1 MVLEK
6 NPKTRRLSR
15 RLLELED
22 KLVGKPFPGMKRAK
36 QITSSH
42 CGPAVLEDLFSFLG
56 VRVSQTAIVR
66 LARADKKIKR
76 VGVNV
81 ADLGL
86 AVKKLGKGKFVF
98 WKKAGSTITNLSMI
112 VNKYQY
118 PAGIEWQGVFYEY
131 ADGDNG
137 HYCVVTRVNKEGGYL
152 RLADP
157 FFKFAGVDRKFRIKD
172 FEKRWWD
179 KNEVKVS
186 GSIKKK
192 VLTDRRMIFV
202 ITPKAENWPRNLKM
216 VKAG

>member
-15 RLLELED
+15 QLLELED
-22 KLVGKPFPGMKRAK
+22 RLVGKPFPGMKRAK
-36 QITSSH
+36 QITFSH

-56 VRVSQTAIVR
+56 VRVTQTAIVR
-66 LARADKKIKR
+66 AIRAEKKIKR
-76 VGVNV
+76 VGVDVN
-81 ADLGL
+81 DLGL
-86 AVKKLGKGKFVF
+86 AVKKMGKDKFVF
-98 WKKAGSTITNLSMI
+98 WKKANSTITNLSII

-157 FFKFAGVDRKFRIKD
+157 FFKFVGVDRKFKIKD

-179 KNEVKVS
+179 KNEVKVAGTS
-186 GSIKKK
+186 KKK
-192 VLTDRRMIFV
+192 ILTDRRMVFV
-202 ITPKAENWPRNLKM
+202 ITPKGETWPKKLGMK
-216 VKAG
+216 KS

>member
-6 NPKTRRLSR
+6 NPKTRRLAK

-22 KLVGKPFPGMKRAK
+22 RVVGKPFPKMKRAK

-56 VRVSQTAIVR
+56 ARFSQTAIVSSI
-66 LARADKKIKR
+66 RAGKKIKR
-76 VGVNV
+76 IGVDV
-81 ADLGL
+81 ADLGM
-86 AVKKLGKGKFVF
+86 AVTKLGKRKFTF
-98 WKKAGSTITNLSMI
+98 WKKTGSTISNLSVI

-118 PAGIEWQGVFYEY
+118 PVGVEWQGVFYEY

-157 FFKFAGVDRKFRIKD
+157 FFRFAGVDRKFKIKN
-172 FEKRWWD
+172 FAKRWWD
-179 KNEVKVS
+179 VNIIGKKTVK
-186 GSIKKK
+186 
-192 VLTDRRMIFV
+192 DRRMMFV
-202 ITPKAENWPRNLKM
+202 ITPKSDTWPKKLGMK
-216 VKAG
+216 KA